1 LIMNTLGL
9 VTTAGQAVGFTILI
23 LVVVGIVHLAW
34 LVEWKKVDRGEIS
47 YRLDTPDDDEHTAP
61 GRPQNLRALP
71 YGEYLQTPHWK
82 RKRED
87 KLRAVGRRCQVCNH
101 GPDTLEVHHRT
112 YERLGQEL
120 DEDLTVLCRACHGTF
135 HDHRGLSR

>member
-1 LIMNTLGL
+1 MIITTLGL
-9 VTTAGQAVGFTILI
+9 VTTAGQTVGFAILLLI
-23 LVVVGIVHLAW
+23 VLGIVHLAW
-34 LVEWKKVDRGEIS
+34 RDEWEKVDRGEIS
-47 YRLDTPDDDEHTAP
+47 YRLDTPDDEHTAP

-71 YGEYLQTPHWK
+71 CGEYLQTPHWK

-120 DEDLTVLCRACHGTF
+120 DEDLTVLCRACHSTF